1 MRNTLKRKGLPFN
14 LSPIFCVFKGIFS
27 PSSSLWT
34 ICNMLKGWKASYLKI
49 LLQSCN
55 VKIFTQ
61 AALVANAEKKF
72 NFSPWLRF
80 YFNIFTPM
88 SPLLANTQYTKDA
101 EKARL
106 YLCPLSWD
114 TIDLVFSSFRC
125 NSHGKL
131 YNYAR
136 KNCDYHCDLCGLC
149 LIVLE
154 KRQRPKA
161 SSLQQHLLNV
171 IYGKSARSCFKE
183 SFH

>member
-14 LSPIFCVFKGIFS
+14 LSPIFCFFKGTFS

-80 YFNIFTPM
+80 CFNIFTPM
-88 SPLLANTQYTKDA
+88 SPCWQIHNVQRMLKRPGYIFT
-101 EKARL
+101 
-106 YLCPLSWD
+106 SWD

-125 NSHGKL
+125 NGHGKP

-154 KRQRPKA
+154 KRQRLKA